1 MNRFNLWQIALP
13 PAYASAQC
21 NSFWLY
27 YVFRFAFLQ
36 LRLLHVAHWPFC
48 HMADLPLYVFG
59 AMTSRRLAFH
69 FHLIVVEEANGNVT
83 KSQLHCSATAP
94 LPPPPTRPPA
104 TMSGK
109 QTALWH
115 CGNWGKWKNV
125 KWEKCL
131 AQQCPYAYVYGHSE
145 LSLCACTIP
154 RHTARLCKLSSDII

>member
-94 LPPPPTRPPA
+94 PNPA
-104 TMSGK
+104 AGHHEWQANCIVALRQLGK
-109 QTALWH
+109 M
-115 CGNWGKWKNV
+115 
-125 KWEKCL
+125 EKCKM
-131 AQQCPYAYVYGHSE
+131 
-145 LSLCACTIP
+145 
-154 RHTARLCKLSSDII
+154 RKMLSSAMPLCMCLWAFRTELVCVYNSAPHCEAV